1 MPSVS
6 VSAARGGSGGAASN
20 VTLINAGNITT
31 LGDRSYGVLAQ
42 SVGGGGGDGGFS
54 VSGSLTSGS
63 SIGFSMGGNGSGGG
77 RGGNVYLEN
86 SGSVFTAGND
96 SHALIAQSIGGGGG
110 SGGFSVAGGISQS
123 PTVQIG
129 IGGKGGSGSNGG
141 EVTLI
146 SDGPT
151 NHTEGDRAYGIFAQ
165 SVGGGGGD
173 GGFGVAGGITKEAAV
188 SFAMGGNG
196 STGGMGGL
204 VIVDNSSRIE
214 TEGDLAHGILA
225 QSIGGG
231 GGAGGF
237 SMAGSLALSQESKQ
251 ISVAIGGDGGGG
263 GSGSNVLVFNS
274 GSIVTLGERAN
285 GIFAQSVGGG
295 GGDGGEAKVMNKS
308 LGMVFTNS
316 GAAGTNDKGWSL
328 SIAIGAGGNGGSAGN
343 GGVVAVTNLGSIST
357 GGSNSIG
364 ILAQSVGG
372 GGGSGGLSATDAS
385 GGGGNTSVSLN
396 FGLGGAGG
404 GGGAG
409 NTVTVVNQGTIT
421 TSNDASHGIFAQSVG
436 GGGGLGGASTATTS
450 SPDSSTSHSVTLTAV
465 IGGSGGAGGNG
476 SNVMVLQEGDITT
489 YGEGA

>member
-1 MPSVS
+1 MV
-6 VSAARGGSGGAASN
+6 
-20 VTLINAGNITT
+20 
-31 LGDRSYGVLAQ
+31 Q
-42 SVGGGGGDGGFS
+42 
-54 VSGSLTSGS
+54 
-63 SIGFSMGGNGSGGG
+63 
-77 RGGNVYLEN
+77 
-86 SGSVFTAGND
+86 
-96 SHALIAQSIGGGGG
+96 
-110 SGGFSVAGGISQS
+110 
-123 PTVQIG
+123 PT
-129 IGGKGGSGSNGG
+129 
-141 EVTLI
+141 
-146 SDGPT
+146 
-151 NHTEGDRAYGIFAQ
+151 HTEGDRAYGIFAQ

-173 GGFGVAGGITKEAAV
+173 GGFSVAGGITKEAAV

-204 VIVDNSSRIE
+204 VIVANSSSIE

-237 SMAGSLALSQESKQ
+237 SMAGSLALSEESKQ

-295 GGDGGEAKVMNKS
+295 GGDGGEAKVMNDS
-308 LGMVFTNS
+308 LGMAFTNS
-316 GAAGTNDKGWSL
+316 GSAGTNDKGWSL

-343 GGVVAVTNLGSIST
+343 GGVVVVTNLGSIYT

-409 NTVTVVNQGTIT
+409 NIVTVVNQGAIT
-421 TSNDASHGIFAQSVG
+421 TVGDASHGIFAQSVG
-436 GGGGLGGASTATTS
+436 GGGGLGGASTPRHPPRIRAPRIRSPSVRSSAEPAGPAATAAMWWYSKKAPSRRTAKA
-450 SPDSSTSHSVTLTAV
+450 LTASWLKALAAAAAMAAPPKLKRKRRPTV
-465 IGGSGGAGGNG
+465 LRRQRSRARVADFNDRRRADRPRRPHQLDGELIGHINHVEQDAVPLLQPSR
-476 SNVMVLQEGDITT
+476 VLDQQPGQLVVTRV
-489 YGEGA
+489 GHKMF